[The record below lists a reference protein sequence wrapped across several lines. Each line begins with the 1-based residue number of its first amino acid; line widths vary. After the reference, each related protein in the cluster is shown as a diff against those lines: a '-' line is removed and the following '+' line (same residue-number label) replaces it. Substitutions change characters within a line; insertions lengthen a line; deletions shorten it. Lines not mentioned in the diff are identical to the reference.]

1 MPSPTNHRFLRRLL
15 QAGLI
20 IAIVFGTSGCLQ
32 SKDHLKLNADGS
44 GRWSYRITLGPQM
57 AAMVASGDAE
67 DPDMMTAAGVRNA
80 AKLTKGV
87 TLRICQEKREG
98 NSQVLTVDLTFD
110 SIADLAN
117 GPFAEQL
124 GLELKTEG
132 GKLVVYS
139 PAGPFGDEHVEGVNM
154 DISGMKPM
162 LVGFKVARM
171 ITLPNPV
178 LETNGQKRDTHASVW
193 SFAVDADTSEADLKK
208 MGDLRPR
215 VTCAMTGVT
224 MKLPVKLVIPEEEEE
239 EEQETFGGKFVDTPA
254 TQTAEG
260 ISLQPIH
267 TVVRRDL
274 HYIPTDIIA
283 MGTPMRVSFD
293 CSWPEGVFPTGY
305 SGLTVSAA
313 TDNVGT
319 SLQKDRPS
327 KFRKA
332 DVVHELKIREDH
344 PNRARFELDF
354 VDLPAREATT
364 FSISGHFVLHVPKRV
379 VPVKIENPEALS
391 GKPLEHPAL
400 ADFAITLKRF
410 RGGMVELSSKK
421 DLGAITKITLSNADG
436 SEGAKA
442 FSSSS
447 RSFGGTHSKSVHFS
461 GASKLENPVLTL
473 MVAEEVAKQR
483 VDFKFTDLKLP

>member
-1 MPSPTNHRFLRRLL
+1 MSATTHQLIHRFLL
-15 QAGLI
+15 AGLLTLI
-20 IAIVFGTSGCLQ
+20 LLGTSGCLQ
-32 SKDHLKLNADGS
+32 SKDHLRLNADGS

-57 AAMVASGDAE
+57 AAMVAGDDANSI
-67 DPDMMTAAGVRNA
+67 DTMTAAGVRKA
-80 AKLTKGV
+80 AEQTKGV

-124 GLELKTEG
+124 GLELKSEDG
-132 GKLVVYS
+132 QLVVYS

-154 DISGMKPM
+154 DISGMKPL
-162 LVGFKVARM
+162 LVGFEMARM

-178 LETNGQKRDTHASVW
+178 LETNGQKRDTHAAVW
-193 SFAVDADTSEADLKK
+193 SFAVDADTSEADLRK

-215 VTCAMTGVT
+215 VACAMTGVT
-224 MKLPVKLVIPEEEEE
+224 MELPVKLVIPEDEEDEEEE
-239 EEQETFGGKFVDTPA
+239 TFSGKFVDTPA

-283 MGTPMRVSFD
+283 MGTPMRVSFN
-293 CSWPEGVFPTGY
+293 CSWPEGVSPTGY
-305 SGLTVSAA
+305 SGLTVSTA

-319 SLQKDRPS
+319 DLQKDRPS
-327 KFRKA
+327 KSRKA
-332 DVVHELKIREDH
+332 DVVHELEIREDA
-344 PNRARFELDF
+344 NRAHFEIDF
-354 VDLPAREATT
+354 VELPAREATT

-379 VPVKIENPEALS
+379 VPVRIENPEALS

-410 RGGMVELSSKK
+410 RGGMVELSSPK
-421 DLGAITKITLSNADG
+421 DLGAITKITLSNEDG
-436 SEGAKA
+436 SESAKA

-447 RSFGGTHSKSVHFS
+447 RSFGGRHSKSVHFS
-461 GASKLENPVLTL
+461 GASKLETPVLTL
-473 MVAEEVAKQR
+473 MVAEDVAKQR
-483 VDFKFTDLKLP
+483 VDFTFTDLKLP